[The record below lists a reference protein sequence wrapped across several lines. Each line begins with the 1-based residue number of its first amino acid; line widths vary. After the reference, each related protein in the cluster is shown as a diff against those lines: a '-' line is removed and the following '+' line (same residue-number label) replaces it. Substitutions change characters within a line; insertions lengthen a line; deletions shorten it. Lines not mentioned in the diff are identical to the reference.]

1 MKTLRQAGTA
11 LRLTFRNRGARGVI
25 GVTTVAYLLGYLYA
39 IETLQAGD
47 GRFGV
52 VVASEPTVQ
61 LFRRTFGTFT
71 YEPVALFRLGV
82 VTYQFSLNT
91 VLGLALASLV
101 GLNLGVSYLAWRQPA
116 ACGIGSRSAGALA
129 GIPALLSGSAC
140 CAPVVVIL
148 LGVQLTGGLLLAF
161 ELLVPI
167 AVLLL
172 VGTLLLIARQIDPE
186 RAGAVH

>member
-1 MKTLRQAGTA
+1 MSVVSTL
-11 LRLTFRNRGARGVI
+11 V
-25 GVTTVAYLLGYLYA
+25 YLLGYLYA
-39 IETLQAGD
+39 IDKLQVGD
-47 GRFGV
+47 GRFAI

-91 VLGLALASLV
+91 VLGLALAALV
-101 GLNLGVSYLAWRQPA
+101 GINLGVSYLAWRQPA

-140 CAPVVVIL
+140 CAPVIVIL

-161 ELLVPI
+161 ELLIPI
-167 AVLLL
+167 AVVLL
-172 VGTLLLIARQIDPE
+172 VGTLLLIARQIDPK
-186 RAGAVH
+186 RAPV